1 MPQYFFNVRRPDQ
14 SIPFDA
20 KSALLP
26 DSAAALLYAER
37 VINEQR
43 KELANDDLVMIV
55 ENEAHEIVLCL
66 PFQPAWA

>member
-1 MPQYFFNVRRPDQ
+1 MPQYFFNIRLPDQ
-14 SIPFDA
+14 KLPFNS

-26 DSAAALLYAER
+26 DSAAALVYAER
-37 VINEQR
+37 VISEQR
-43 KELANDDLVMIV
+43 KEFANDDLVMIV